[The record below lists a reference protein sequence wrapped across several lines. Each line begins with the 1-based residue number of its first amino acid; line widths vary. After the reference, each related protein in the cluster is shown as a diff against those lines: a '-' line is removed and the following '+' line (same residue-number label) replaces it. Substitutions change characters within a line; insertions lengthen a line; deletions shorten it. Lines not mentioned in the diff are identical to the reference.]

1 MPVQRYKTKGER
13 GRKVTDKVAP
23 KSLVF
28 PLQNREINFWWA
40 WEKMPRSHQ
49 KLSIISHLIK

>member
-1 MPVQRYKTKGER
+1 MHVQRYKTKGER

-28 PLQNREINFWWA
+28 SLQNREINFW
-40 WEKMPRSHQ
+40 
-49 KLSIISHLIK
+49 